1 MTLEEFQASANS
13 ASLAALE
20 SAQNVRSEEIKQ
32 VKSEDEVKLE
42 ELQKQ
47 RDDIEQTMNELSSKG
62 TLSAYDSD
70 RFFEALDILDGA
82 IYAQAQKIK
91 ESQELEGIERAKS
104 NLETTLDGLGDPL
117 TMGEEEFK
125 KTLAGLKESFKS
137 AEGLGVDTSTYKA
150 QVLDALNA
158 AASQITPTID
168 SSATLNAFEAL
179 DMTRRDDTDI
189 LRQQRD
195 YLREMAGRLDDI
207 LKGINQRNDE
217 GGDLI

>member
-1 MTLEEFQASANS
+1 
-13 ASLAALE
+13 
-20 SAQNVRSEEIKQ
+20 
-32 VKSEDEVKLE
+32 
-42 ELQKQ
+42 
-47 RDDIEQTMNELSSKG
+47 
-62 TLSAYDSD
+62 
-70 RFFEALDILDGA
+70 
-82 IYAQAQKIK
+82 
-91 ESQELEGIERAKS
+91 
-104 NLETTLDGLGDPL
+104 
-117 TMGEEEFK
+117 MGEEEFK

-137 AEGLGVDTSTYKA
+137 AEGLGVDTSIYKA

-158 AASQITPTID
+158 AASQITPTMD

-179 DMTRRDDTDI
+179 DMARRDDTDI